1 VLEIDPGNAFAHQDA
16 GIASLK
22 LGRVAEA
29 RESLEKALAIH
40 ERNPRAWN
48 ALGVALMQSNEPAK
62 ALDAWSNSLKYDPK
76 QFDALYNVARVA
88 VRLGDRERARDAMER
103 FVATAPKSRYA
114 RDIQEVR
121 GALAILERKSP
132 ASPKPAVDAPR

>member
-1 VLEIDPGNAFAHQDA
+1 MFRNAFAHQNA
-16 GIASLK
+16 GIALLK

-48 ALGVALMQSNEPAK
+48 ALGVALMQANEPAK
-62 ALDAWSNSLKYDPK
+62 ALDAWSSSLKYDPK

-88 VRLGDRERARDAMER
+88 VRLGDRKRAREAMVR

-121 GALAILERKSP
+121 GALAILEKEP
-132 ASPKPAVDAPR
+132 PPSPKPAGGAPR